1 MARMDNFEQA
11 EAKMA
16 AALNAAQAALVLIN
30 KAEPLGTTARV
41 LSPASRLR
49 EGLKEACSSLHGC
62 IDEYGMLLEAAL
74 AEQERAPR

>member
-1 MARMDNFEQA
+1 MARMDNYEQA

-30 KAEPLGTTARV
+30 KAEPLGTARV